1 MTYSLHQ
8 LAYFAHQLTRRA
20 ASTSMDRM
28 AGALLDAQVDLNPH
42 QIDAA
47 LFATSNPLSKGAIL
61 ADEVGLGKTIEA
73 GLLIAQKWAE
83 RKRRILVIT
92 PANLRKQWHQE
103 LADKFGIAASL
114 LEAKSYRQAIREGAT
129 NPFDANGSAAT
140 VFICSYQFAAGKA
153 EDVQSVPWDL
163 VVIDE
168 AHRLRNVYKPENKT
182 ARILR
187 EALTLPHKVLL
198 TATPLQNS
206 LLELYGLVSFVDER
220 VFGDLDSFRAQFGQP
235 GGQLRDAAS
244 RVCQM
249 STLKNRIA
257 PICKRTLR
265 RQVEAYV
272 KYTRRIPLL
281 QEFVPGADETKLYNY
296 VSEFL
301 QRPSLYALPNS
312 QRQLIT
318 LVLRKLL
325 ASSTFAIAGALET
338 LITRLGQT
346 LDEKAVSTDLADEL
360 DQDYE
365 ALDELADERRNETEA
380 TADGSP
386 MVSTAAEIAAIRS
399 EVSELESFRNLAV
412 SITENAKGTALLQAL
427 KIAFKKLDELDAAK
441 KAIVFTES
449 RRTQDYLLK
458 LLADTEYGPGVV
470 LFNGSNSDTK
480 AKEIY
485 AAWVAKHAGT
495 DRVTGSRT
503 ADTRA
508 ALVDYFRE
516 QGSIMIA
523 TEAGAEGINLQF
535 CSMVINY
542 DLPWNPQRIEQRIG
556 RCHRY
561 GQKHDVV
568 VVNFLNRD
576 NEADRRVYQLLAQK
590 FQLFDGVF
598 GASDEVLGAV
608 ESGVDFERRIAEIYQ
623 TCRHPEAI
631 HTAFEQLQ
639 LDLAGEIS
647 DAMLNA
653 RKALLENFD
662 EDVQE
667 RLRLRNRDVCA
678 SLGKLERLLMRFT
691 RAALSGH
698 ADFDEDD
705 TGFVLYKLPS
715 FLAYPQIT
723 QISTDSGQE
732 HNLRESAKSADE
744 MIFPLGRYEL
754 PRRSPEAHIYRMA
767 HPLAR
772 GLIDHAQRAPLSP
785 SKLVLDYEAY
795 GAKVSVV
802 EGLRGKNGVLMVQ
815 HLQIQSLGVTEEHL
829 LAAATDAAGTPYDQ
843 DITDRLLSIPG
854 RATPLPRVDHAPV
867 QQSLS
872 SDLAPAQQNILDFAA
887 ANVPIPPALRQ
898 QIDQQKSRIIT
909 DLESRNL
916 GFFSQESEKLDAWA
930 DDLKVGLE
938 REIKELDR
946 QIKEAR
952 SKSKGAA
959 TLADK
964 LQAQKEQRD
973 LEGQRDKK
981 RRELFNRQDEIQ
993 AMRDQLIEELESQLS
1008 QKISQRTLF
1017 VCEWEV
1023 A

>member
-1 MTYSLHQ
+1 
-8 LAYFAHQLTRRA
+8 
-20 ASTSMDRM
+20 MDRM

-103 LADKFGIAASL
+103 LADKFGIVASL
-114 LEAKSYRQAIREGAT
+114 LEAKSYRQAIKEGAT
-129 NPFDANGSAAT
+129 NPFDLAGNSAT
-140 VFICSYQFAAGKA
+140 VLICSYQFAAGKA
-153 EDVQSVPWDL
+153 KDVQSVPWDL

-187 EALTLPHKVLL
+187 DALTLPHKVLL

-220 VFGDLDSFRAQFGQP
+220 VFGDLDSFRAQFGQ
-235 GGQLRDAAS
+235 LKDAAS
-244 RVCQM
+244 FDA
-249 STLKNRIA
+249 LKNRIA

-272 KYTRRIPLL
+272 KYTRRIPML

-338 LITRLGQT
+338 LIRRLAQT
-346 LDEKAVSTDLADEL
+346 LDEKAASTNLAEEL

-365 ALDELADERRNETEA
+365 TLDELADELDA
-380 TADGSP
+380 VADGSTK
-386 MVSTAAEIAAIRS
+386 VSTAAEIIAIRA
-399 EVSELESFRNLAV
+399 EVGELESFRNLAI

-427 KIAFKKLDELDAAK
+427 NVAFKKLDELGAAK

-449 RRTQDYLLK
+449 RRTQEYLLK
-458 LLADTEYGPGVV
+458 LLAGTEHGPGVV
-470 LFNGSNSDTK
+470 LFNGSNTDAK

-485 AAWVAKHAGT
+485 AEWIARHAGT
-495 DRVTGSRT
+495 DRVSGSRT

-576 NEADRRVYQLLAQK
+576 NDADRRVYELLAQK

-667 RLRLRNRDVCA
+667 RLRLRNMDARA
-678 SLGKLERLLMRFT
+678 SLGRLERLLIRFT
-691 RAALSGH
+691 RAALGGH
-698 ADFDEDD
+698 ASFDEDD
-705 TGFVLYKLPS
+705 TGFLLTSLPDGVQDTNTT
-715 FLAYPQIT
+715 AI
-723 QISTDSGQE
+723 
-732 HNLRESAKSADE
+732 
-744 MIFPLGRYEL
+744 PLGRYEL
-754 PRRSPEAHIYRMA
+754 PRRSEEAHIYRMA
-767 HPLAR
+767 HPLAQ
-772 GLIDHAQRAPLSP
+772 GLIDYAQRVPLTP
-785 SKLVLDYEAY
+785 SKLVLDYDAY
-795 GAKVSVV
+795 GTKVSVI
-802 EGLRGKNGVLMVQ
+802 EALRGTTGTLMVQ
-815 HLQIQSLGVTEEHL
+815 HLRIHSLGATEEHL
-829 LAAATDAAGTPYDQ
+829 LAAAIDADGNVFDADV
-843 DITDRLLSIPG
+843 TDRLLGMPG
-854 RATPLPRVDHAPV
+854 HTVSLPRVDGAPV

-872 SDLAPAQQNILDFAA
+872 DDLAPAQQNMLDFAA
-887 ANVPIPPALRQ
+887 ANAPIPSALQQ
-898 QIDQQKSRIIT
+898 QIDQQKALVIT

-916 GFFSQESEKLDAWA
+916 TFFSQETEKLDAWA

-938 REIKELDR
+938 REIKDLDR

-952 SKSKGAA
+952 TKSKGAA

-973 LEGQRDKK
+973 LEGQRDRK

-993 AMRDQLIEELESQLS
+993 ARRDQLIEELESQLG

-1017 VCEWEV
+1017 SCEWEV
-1023 A
+1023 R

>member
-1 MTYSLHQ
+1 MTSKDHYSPHQ
-8 LAYFAHQLTRRA
+8 LAYFAHQLTLRA
-20 ASTSMDRM
+20 ASDSMDSM

-47 LFATSNPLSKGAIL
+47 LFATSNPLSKGVIL

-73 GLLIAQKWAE
+73 GLLIAQRWAE
-83 RKRRILVIT
+83 RKRRILIIV

-103 LADKFGIAASL
+103 LADKFGINASII
-114 LEAKSYRQAIREGAT
+114 EAKSYKQAIKDGV
-129 NPFDANGSAAT
+129 NSPFEAAT
-140 VFICSYQFAAGKA
+140 ALICSYQFAAGKA
-153 EDVQSVPWDL
+153 KEIQAVPWDL

-182 ARILR
+182 ANILR
-187 EALTLPHKVLL
+187 EALSTTPKVLL

-220 VFGDLDSFRAQFGQP
+220 VFGDLDSFKTQFGQ
-235 GGQLRDAAS
+235 LKDAAS
-244 RVCQM
+244 FDA
-249 STLKNRIA
+249 LKSRIQ

-281 QEFVPGADETKLYNY
+281 QEFIPGPNETTLYNNVTEY
-296 VSEFL
+296 L
-301 QRPSLYALPNS
+301 QRDALFALPNS

-338 LITRLGQT
+338 LIKRLSQM
-346 LDEKAVSTDLADEL
+346 LDDKSASVELTEEL
-360 DQDYE
+360 DQDFE
-365 ALDELADERRNETEA
+365 TLDELTEEIEA
-380 TADGSP
+380 ASQDKTKAKTQSEII
-386 MVSTAAEIAAIRS
+386 AIKAEI
-399 EVSELESFRNLAV
+399 EELESFRQLAV
-412 SITENAKGTALLQAL
+412 SITENAKGMALLQAL
-427 KIAFKKLDELDAAK
+427 KVAFKKLEELGAAK
-441 KAIVFTES
+441 KAIIFTES
-449 RRTQDYLLK
+449 RRTQSYLLN
-458 LLADTEYGPGVV
+458 LLANTPEFGEGTPGVV
-470 LFNGSNSDTK
+470 LFNGTNTDEGSRR
-480 AKEIY
+480 IY
-485 AAWVAKHAGT
+485 TEWVKRHQGT
-495 DRVTGSRT
+495 DRITGSRT

-576 NEADRRVYQLLAQK
+576 NEADKRVYELLAIK

-631 HTAFEQLQ
+631 HTAFQQLQ

-647 DAMLNA
+647 DAMINA
-653 RKALLENFD
+653 RKSLLENFD

-667 RLRLRNRDVCA
+667 RLRLRNQDARA

-691 RAALSGH
+691 RAALNNH

-705 TGFVLYKLPS
+705 SGFKLNTLPEFLPS
-715 FLAYPQIT
+715 PAGVRGAGGEGDAI
-723 QISTDSGQE
+723 
-732 HNLRESAKSADE
+732 
-744 MIFPLGRYEL
+744 PLGRYEL
-754 PRRSPEAHIYRMA
+754 PRRSEEAHIYRLA
-767 HPLAR
+767 HPLAQS
-772 GLIDHAQRAPLSP
+772 LLEHAQRQSLQP
-785 SKLVLDYEAY
+785 SKLVFDYDAY
-795 GAKVSVV
+795 GSKVSVV
-802 EGLRGKNGVLMVQ
+802 EGMRGQSGTLLVQKLRVQ
-815 HLQIQSLGVTEEHL
+815 ALGASEEHML
-829 LAAATDAAGTPYDQ
+829 MAAIDSSGNIHDQ
-843 DITDRLLSIPG
+843 DIAEKLLNVPAHAI
-854 RATPLPRVDHAPV
+854 ALPRLH
-867 QQSLS
+867 SL
-872 SDLAPAQQNILDFAA
+872 PAQAALPDVQPLAEQNMLDFAA
-887 ANVPIPPALRQ
+887 ANVSVHATLEAEISRQ
-898 QIDQQKSRIIT
+898 RSHILSE
-909 DLESRNL
+909 LETRNL
-916 GFFSQESEKLDAWA
+916 SFFAQETEKLDSWA

-952 SKSKGAA
+952 TKSKGAA
-959 TLADK
+959 TLAEK
-964 LQAQKEQRD
+964 LAVQKEQRD
-973 LEGQRDKK
+973 LEGNRDRK
-981 RRELFNRQDEIQ
+981 RRELFQRQDEIQ
-993 AMRDQLIEELESQLS
+993 TRRDNLIDELEKQLS
-1008 QKISQRTLF
+1008 QQVTVQPLF
-1017 VCEWEV
+1017 ACEWEV
-1023 A
+1023 S

>member
-1 MTYSLHQ
+1 MTYSPHQ
-8 LAYFAHQLTRRA
+8 LAYFAQQLTRRA
-20 ASTSMDRM
+20 ASNSMDSM

-47 LFATSNPLSKGAIL
+47 LFATSNPLSKGVIL

-73 GLLIAQKWAE
+73 GLLIAQRWAE
-83 RKRRILVIT
+83 RKRRIMVIT

-103 LADKFGIAASL
+103 LADKFGIVARI
-114 LEAKSYRQAIREGAT
+114 LEAKSYRQALKDGT
-129 NPFDANGSAAT
+129 PNPFDVSGNGAS
-140 VFICSYQFAAGKA
+140 VLICSYQFAAGKA
-153 EDVQSVPWDL
+153 KEVQSVPWDL

-168 AHRLRNVYKPENKT
+168 AHRLRNVYKPDNKT

-187 EALTLPHKVLL
+187 DALMLPYKVLL

-220 VFGDLDSFRAQFGQP
+220 VFGDLDSFRSQFGQIKEASAF
-235 GGQLRDAAS
+235 DALKS
-244 RVCQM
+244 RIQ
-249 STLKNRIA
+249 

-281 QEFVPGADETKLYNY
+281 QEFVPGADETRLYNY

-301 QRPSLYALPNS
+301 QRPALYALPNS

-325 ASSTFAIAGALET
+325 ASSTFAIAGALDT
-338 LITRLGQT
+338 LIKRLLQT
-346 LDEKAVSTDLADEL
+346 LDEKAASMDLAEEL

-365 ALDELADERRNETEA
+365 ALDELADEIDATSSGSTKATTEVEI
-380 TADGSP
+380 TAIK
-386 MVSTAAEIAAIRS
+386 AEIN
-399 EVSELESFRNLAV
+399 ELESFRNLAI
-412 SITENAKGTALLQAL
+412 SITENAKGEALLQAL
-427 KIAFKKLDELDAAK
+427 NVAFSKLEELGAAK

-449 RRTQDYLLK
+449 RRTQEYLMK
-458 LLADTEYGPGVV
+458 LLAETEHGPGVV
-470 LFNGSNSDTK
+470 LFNGTNSDPK
-480 AKEIY
+480 ARQIY
-485 AAWVAKHAGT
+485 AEWIVRHAGT
-495 DRVTGSRT
+495 DRVSGSRT

-516 QGSIMIA
+516 QGSILIA

-667 RLRLRNRDVCA
+667 RLRLRNLDVHA

-691 RAALSGH
+691 RAALNGH
-698 ADFDEDD
+698 ASFDHDD
-705 TGFVLYKLPS
+705 TGFQLTSLPDGAPVGVQS
-715 FLAYPQIT
+715 DI
-723 QISTDSGQE
+723 
-732 HNLRESAKSADE
+732 
-744 MIFPLGRYEL
+744 PLGRYEL
-754 PRRSPEAHIYRMA
+754 PRRSEEAHIYRIA
-767 HPLAR
+767 HPLAQA
-772 GLIDHAQRAPLSP
+772 LIEHAQRASLAPG
-785 SKLVLDYEAY
+785 KLVLDYESY
-795 GAKVSVV
+795 GAKVSVI
-802 EGLRGKNGVLMVQ
+802 EELKGKTGVLMVQ
-815 HLQIQSLGVTEEHL
+815 FLKIKSLGATEEHL
-829 LAAATDAAGTPYDQ
+829 LAAAIDTTGRTYEQ
-843 DITDRLLSIPG
+843 DITDRLLSMPG
-854 RATPLPRVDHAPV
+854 RSEPLPRVD
-867 QQSLS
+867 
-872 SDLAPAQQNILDFAA
+872 DDTAQPDGLDFAA
-887 ANVPIPPALRQ
+887 ANVAIPALLQ
-898 QIDQQKSRIIT
+898 QAIDQQKARIIT
-909 DLESRNL
+909 DLETRNL
-916 GFFSQESEKLDAWA
+916 SFFSQETEKLDAWA

-938 REIKELDR
+938 REIKDLDR

-952 SKSKGAA
+952 TKSKGAA

-973 LEGQRDKK
+973 LEAQRDKR
-981 RRELFNRQDEIQ
+981 RRELFDRQDQIQ
-993 AMRDQLIEELESQLS
+993 VRRDSLIDELEHQLG
-1008 QKISQRTLF
+1008 QQVTTTRLF
-1017 VCEWEV
+1017 AAEWEIP
-1023 A
+1023 